1 MNFTNTDLKE
11 AERIRILKNQ
21 LNNKTRIKTQKEQTK
36 IYWILTW
43 IRHPINS
50 FKRWLVLTFPKQFNL
65 GE

>member
-11 AERIRILKNQ
+11 AERKRILKNQ